1 MATFNLAFHTRL
13 EDYAILQTFVDTDIQ
28 SQDSVVIAGA
38 GHSLNGTFTVVSTE
52 PYLFMGVSEEG
63 DLLFDYDV
71 IMENQFI
78 YVSAG
83 DDLARSVAT
92 GTVTFTPTCSWI
104 TSADVTSW
112 LGIEVATANDTA
124 FIAVCVSAAN
134 SWSFRKRREAGYTD
148 SLTTAPDGAAKLGTI
163 QYAAIQY
170 RNRGAVDGYSSFESM
185 NMGTPTMSLGQIM
198 QLLGCG
204 RPQVA

>member
-13 EDYAILQTFVDTDIQ
+13 EDYAVLQTFVDTDIQ
-28 SQDSVVIAGA
+28 SQDSVVIAGC
-38 GHSLNGTFTVVSTE
+38 GHGFNGTHTVVSTE
-52 PYLFMGVSEEG
+52 PYLFMGVSDEG
-63 DLLFDYDV
+63 DLIFDYSV

-83 DDLARSVAT
+83 DDLERSVAD

-134 SWSFRKRREAGYTD
+134 SWAFRKRREAGYTD
-148 SLTTAPDGAAKLGTI
+148 SLTTAPDGAAKLGTV

-170 RNRGAVDGYSSFESM
+170 RSRGAVDGYASFDSM
-185 NMGTPTMSLGQIM
+185 SMGTPTMSLGQIM

>member
-13 EDYAILQTFVDTDIQ
+13 EGYAILQTFVDTDIQ
-28 SQDSVVIAGA
+28 SQDSVVVAGA
-38 GHSLNGTFTVVSTE
+38 GHNFNGTHTVISTE

-63 DLLFDYDV
+63 DLVFDYDT

-83 DDLARSVAT
+83 DDLARSIAS
-92 GTVTFTPTCSWI
+92 GTVAFTPSPQWV

-134 SWSFRKRREAGYTD
+134 SWAFRKRREAGYTD
-148 SLTTAPDGAAKLGTI
+148 SLSSAPDGAAKLGTI

-170 RNRGAVDGYSSFESM
+170 RSRGAVDGFSSFESM

-198 QLLGCG
+198 ALLGCG